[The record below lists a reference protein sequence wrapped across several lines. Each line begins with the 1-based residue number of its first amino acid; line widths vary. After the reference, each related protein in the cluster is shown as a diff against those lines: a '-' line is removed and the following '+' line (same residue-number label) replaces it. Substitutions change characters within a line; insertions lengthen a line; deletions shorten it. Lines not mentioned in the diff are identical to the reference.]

1 MTRRSLI
8 LCVDDERNALEGRKE
23 LLEGHGCEVLVST
36 SPQEALQLFVAN
48 PVDLVLLDFHMP
60 EMTGDVVAQRMKAT
74 KADVPIAMLSAD
86 EELSENLLRS
96 VDAFI
101 SKSESPRYL
110 LKVIEQLLNLRS
122 LFAPLDDSEPGEQQK
137 RIA

>member
-1 MTRRSLI
+1 MTRKSLI
-8 LCVDDERNALEGRKE
+8 LCVDDEPNALEGRKE
-23 LLEGHGCEVLVST
+23 LLEEHGCEVLVSA

-101 SKSESPRYL
+101 SKSEPPRHL
-110 LKVIEQLLNLRS
+110 LKVIEQLLNLRT
-122 LFAPLDDSEPGEQQK
+122 LFAPLDDSELGEQQK

>member
-1 MTRRSLI
+1 MARRSLI

-23 LLEGHGCEVLVST
+23 LLEEHGCEVLVTT
-36 SPQEALQLFVAN
+36 SPQEALQLFTAN

-60 EMTGDVVAQRMKAT
+60 EMPGDVVALRMKSS

-86 EELSENLLRS
+86 EELSEDLLQS

-101 SKSESPRYL
+101 SKSESPSRL
-110 LKVIEQLLNLRS
+110 LKVIEQLLNLRT
-122 LFAPLDDSEPGEQQK
+122 LFAPLDDSEPGDQQK